1 MNTTG
6 FPVVI
11 ARVLLALMFLLAGIS
26 KFGDLQGTAG
36 YIASGGLP
44 MPQVLAFA
52 TAALEVVAALMLIVG
67 WQARWA
73 ALALAAFT
81 LMASVFFHN
90 FWAVPADQQY
100 MQQLMFMKNSAVI
113 GGLLMVFAFGAGSLS
128 LDGRRVK

>member
-73 ALALAAFT
+73 ALALALFT
-81 LMASVFFHN
+81 LMASLFFHK
-90 FWAVPADQQY
+90 FWALPADQQY

-113 GGLLMVFAFGAGSLS
+113 GGLLMVFAFGPGSLS